1 MSHKL
6 IIIASPEADQVNYPG
21 KEYTFTSMPVTIGRG
36 APNHIPLQD
45 PGRTVSRVHAQII
58 EVEGGRWAIEDLQS
72 KNFTF
77 LNEMRLDS
85 GEVRVLQPD
94 DEITLG
100 DFTIQFKMNPAIE
113 RLDPTNIAT
122 SIYDAPTIEIPNPFE
137 DEVEALI
144 QSVQRIC
151 MLYDGADAD
160 LRATQLA
167 QALQDA
173 MGDAKS
179 HRVTQAIAHAF
190 TDTELPASQSGQS
203 IRHIR
208 DKGER

>member
-6 IIIASPEADQVNYPG
+6 IIIASPKADQVNYPG

-36 APNHIPLQD
+36 APNQIPLQD

-85 GEVRVLQPD
+85 GEVRVLHPD

-100 DFTIQFKMNPAIE
+100 DFTIQFKMNPAAE
-113 RLDPTNIAT
+113 QLNPTNIAT

-137 DEVEALI
+137 EEVEQLI
-144 QSVQRIC
+144 ESVRRVC
-151 MLYDGADAD
+151 DLYDAADPD

-167 QALQDA
+167 QALQDF
-173 MGDAKS
+173 MGDVKN

-203 IRHIR
+203 IRKLKDMGNR
-208 DKGER
+208 

>member
-6 IIIASPEADQVNYPG
+6 IIIASPKADQVNTPG
-21 KEYTFTSMPVTIGRG
+21 KEYEFTTLPVTIGRG
-36 APNHIPLQD
+36 APNSIPLQD
-45 PGRTVSRVHAQII
+45 PGRTVSRTHAQII
-58 EVEGGRWAIEDLQS
+58 EVEDGWWAIEDLQS

-77 LNEMRLDS
+77 LNDARLDS
-85 GEVRVLQPD
+85 GEVRILHPD

-100 DFTIQFKMNPAIE
+100 DFTIQFKMSPEAE
-113 RLDPTNIAT
+113 HHDPTNIAT

-137 DEVEALI
+137 EEVEQLI
-144 QSVQRIC
+144 QSVRRVCDI
-151 MLYDGADAD
+151 YDGADAD

-167 QALQDA
+167 QALQDF
-173 MGDAKS
+173 MGEVKS

-203 IRHIR
+203 IRQIR
-208 DKGER
+208 DKS